1 MRKPAK
7 IGGLLVAFGLLWAD
21 YAVAQERSL
30 NRVADGDFESGFVSL
45 SLPAAEQF
53 PMFSG
58 GWASRGRRVPDAVQ
72 ETAFEGLVSMRID
85 TRPADPLQVIQDLP
99 VNSPAYGMRFAFFIE
114 RGSQTVRLLD
124 AWDRGRPDS
133 GTPAFEARIST
144 TGIRFTT
151 PAGSW
156 QFDGDVAPRQWHT
169 LSVIAD
175 PRTDTQSVRL
185 DGVPLIL
192 LPGVSPGRPSTIV
205 LGGSATDSG
214 AFRYDAIEV
223 MSLVDLE
230 LSMLRDAVSTLD
242 IAARGA
248 IGERLAAAAAAL
260 DRGSTVLALPELG
273 VARNMLGTTAL
284 ATENLRLA
292 IEELMEL
299 MEASSERSE
308 RRREQ

>member
-1 MRKPAK
+1 M
-7 IGGLLVAFGLLWAD
+7 AFGLLWAS
-21 YAVAQERSL
+21 YGVAQEHSL

-45 SLPAAEQF
+45 SLPAAPQF

-58 GWASRGRRVPDAVQ
+58 GWASRGRRVPDLVQ
-72 ETAFEGLVSMRID
+72 EEAFEGLVSMRID
-85 TRPADPLQVIQDLP
+85 TRPADPLQIIQDLP

-124 AWDRGRPDS
+124 AWDHRLPGS
-133 GTPAFEARIST
+133 GTPAFEARISA

-156 QFDGDVAPRQWHT
+156 QFDGDIAPRQWHT

-185 DGVPLIL
+185 DGVPAIS
-192 LPGVSPGRPSTIV
+192 LPGVSLRRPSTIV
-205 LGGSATDSG
+205 LGGSATDTG
-214 AFRYDAIEV
+214 TFRYDAIEV
-223 MSLVDLE
+223 LSLVDLE
-230 LSMLRDAVSTLD
+230 LSMIRDAVATLD
-242 IAARGA
+242 IPASAA
-248 IGERLAAAAAAL
+248 IGDRLAAAAAAL
-260 DRGSTVLALPELG
+260 DRGSSVLALPELG
-273 VARNMLGTTAL
+273 VARNMLGSTAL

-292 IEELMEL
+292 ITELIRL

-308 RRREQ
+308 QRRRAY